1 MKKLILLSTFIL
13 LSVVGLN
20 AQNDFRKMNWGDSS
34 NDLLEK
40 YENISFT
47 KEAEGDLIA
56 YSHNDNIGGIDATV
70 LYTFKNNKLFAAGYI
85 FSSRSLKD
93 SKERLKDFYSISQ
106 RLNNKYDMERDDQW
120 FDNKAWKD
128 LPDYLDHAL
137 YMGDVQLVERGEFNE
152 TLIMHT
158 LWRSHSSLT
167 SSLTHSVYYYSEEL
181 MDSFQ
186 EEIDDDF

>member
-1 MKKLILLSTFIL
+1 MKNLLAVFLLSPLFCI
-13 LSVVGLN
+13 S
-20 AQNDFRKMNWGDSS
+20 QNDFRKMNWGDSS
-34 NDLLEK
+34 NDLREN
-40 YENISFT
+40 YEDISFT
-47 KEAEGDLIA
+47 KESEGDLIA

-85 FSSRSLKD
+85 FSSRSFKD

-120 FDNKAWKD
+120 LVKTWKD
-128 LPDYLDHAL
+128 RPDHLDHAL
-137 YMGDVQLVERGEFNE
+137 DMGDVQLVERGEFNE

-158 LWRSHSSLT
+158 LGRSDGLLNHSLIYA
-167 SSLTHSVYYYSEEL
+167 LEET
-181 MDSFQ
+181 MNSIQ

>member
-1 MKKLILLSTFIL
+1 MKNLLAVFLLSPLFCV
-13 LSVVGLN
+13 S
-20 AQNDFRKMNWGDSS
+20 QNDFRKMNWGDST
-34 NDLLEK
+34 NDLKKK
-40 YENISFT
+40 YENIGFT
-47 KEAEGDLIA
+47 KETEGDLIA

-85 FSSRSLKD
+85 FSSRSFKD

-120 FDNKAWKD
+120 LDKTWKD
-128 LPDYLDHAL
+128 LPDHIDHAL
-137 YMGDVQLVERGEFNE
+137 DMGDVQLVERGEFNE